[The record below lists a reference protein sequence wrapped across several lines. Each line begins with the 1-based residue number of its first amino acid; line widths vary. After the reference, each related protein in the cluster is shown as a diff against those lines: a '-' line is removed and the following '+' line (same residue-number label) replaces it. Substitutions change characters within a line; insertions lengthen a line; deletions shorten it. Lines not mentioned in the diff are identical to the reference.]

1 MRPPPRTGP
10 LTTHPPPLTTHPP
23 HRQRCH
29 PVAQPCTR
37 SDPILALP
45 PSRYPAAFRAAERSH
60 LPRGPGAA
68 VDPETPRRL
77 ARGLLGDSPLSS
89 FWRGLLERYL
99 APAAP
104 APRRPAP
111 SEAPGWAAA
120 GGGEGSGPPDVMRMR
135 SSPGVLR
142 GWNTPF
148 TSYST
153 TPHYSLRTA
162 HYALLTTHYALRT
175 THYALLTAHYALR
188 TTHCSL
194 GVLRGWLY
202 KTSSS
207 RGPLR
212 RAPSR
217 ATHRRF
223 FVLRH
228 RRLQIFASQARCLP
242 PLALAGP
249 PRASHLADCLARRF
263 APAPCTASRMAPCLA
278 HCMTQGLVSPGTCP
292 PSRRRSL
299 SPLRIPPR
307 RTAPT

>member
-1 MRPPPRTGP
+1 MASSETLPSLPSGAACSTAISLRRHRRRGGRRRRRRRVGRRTAVGGVAGHPTSCACGARPVCCAAGR
-10 LTTHPPPLTTHPP
+10 HH
-23 HRQRCH
+23 
-29 PVAQPCTR
+29 
-37 SDPILALP
+37 LP
-45 PSRYPAAFRAAERSH
+45 P
-60 LPRGPGAA
+60 
-68 VDPETPRRL
+68 TP
-77 ARGLLGDSPLSS
+77 LLLI
-89 FWRGLLERYL
+89 
-99 APAAP
+99 
-104 APRRPAP
+104 
-111 SEAPGWAAA
+111 
-120 GGGEGSGPPDVMRMR
+120 
-135 SSPGVLR
+135 
-142 GWNTPF
+142 
-148 TSYST
+148 T
-153 TPHYSLRTA
+153 THYSL
-162 HYALLTTHYALRT
+162 LTKAVLT
-175 THYALLTAHYALR
+175 THYALLTPHYALFTTHYSPL

-249 PRASHLADCLARRF
+249 PRASHLAVCLADCLARRF
-263 APAPCTASRMAPCLA
+263 APAPCMASHMAPCLV

-292 PSRRRSL
+292 PSRLRSL
-299 SPLRIPPR
+299 SPLLIPPR